1 MPSVLK
7 KKGIMNRE
15 RALKVVLVLVG
26 LLFSAVIVPMV
37 IMVRIVLQPHNES
50 ALPIAINTANEAM
63 MLSLYATLGVFLLLA
78 ARDPSAHRSVIAFAA
93 WSSFAH
99 AAVMAVM
106 SIQVP
111 TARTEWLITA
121 VALGIIGALLIVLAP
136 GKHMAARDAAAYRA
150 IALTAP
156 LSEAAGWLAPLA
168 YRILYDRAA
177 AELQQLPAINAD
189 LATDRPNLR
198 SLATGRLRRTF
209 AAQLLARCTL

>member
-1 MPSVLK
+1 
-7 KKGIMNRE
+7 MNRG

-26 LLFSAVIVPMV
+26 LLFSAVIFPMV
-37 IMVRIVLQPHNES
+37 IMVRIVLQPRNES

-136 GKHMAARDAAAYRA
+136 GKQTTAGAAAGA
-150 IALTAP
+150 I
-156 LSEAAGWLAPLA
+156 
-168 YRILYDRAA
+168 R
-177 AELQQLPAINAD
+177 
-189 LATDRPNLR
+189 
-198 SLATGRLRRTF
+198 
-209 AAQLLARCTL
+209 